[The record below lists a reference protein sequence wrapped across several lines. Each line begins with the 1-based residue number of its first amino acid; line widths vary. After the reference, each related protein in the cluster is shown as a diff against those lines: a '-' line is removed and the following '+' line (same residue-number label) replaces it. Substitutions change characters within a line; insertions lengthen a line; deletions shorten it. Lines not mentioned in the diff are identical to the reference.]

1 MEEKAEANKVTVDTF
16 STQRNGSEK
25 MIDKFVNL
33 TINNAEKN
41 LIKKLAN
48 STINGVRNNMIEKV
62 ANLTIK
68 NAGNDSNGEN
78 ARDLQ
83 VQFAGNPAENFH
95 KNLLS
100 GWEIGITHE
109 EVPVLVTL
117 M

>member
-1 MEEKAEANKVTVDTF
+1 
-16 STQRNGSEK
+16 
-25 MIDKFVNL
+25 
-33 TINNAEKN
+33 
-41 LIKKLAN
+41 
-48 STINGVRNNMIEKV
+48 MIEKV

-117 M
+117 IQPGIIANNQPTMTFITGVI